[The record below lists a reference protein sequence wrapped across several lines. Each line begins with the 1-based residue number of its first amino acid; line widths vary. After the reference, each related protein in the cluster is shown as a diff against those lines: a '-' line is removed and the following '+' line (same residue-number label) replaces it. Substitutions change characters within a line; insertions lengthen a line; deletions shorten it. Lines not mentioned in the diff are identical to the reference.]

1 LISVNLIL
9 QTMMFTTC
17 HFLLISFLAL
27 SANAETV
34 RGAHRELAAT
44 AVNLGTAGTFAILA
58 RTGITTTGTT
68 AITGNIGVS
77 PIAGTAMTGFTLI
90 ADSSG
95 TFSTSTQVT
104 GNCYAA
110 DYISPTPSE
119 MTTAISDM
127 ETAYTTAA
135 GQPAYVL
142 ELGAGLIGGLTLG
155 PGVYSWTS
163 DITITTD
170 IVLSGSS
177 TDLFILQTTQDV
189 IVSSGVRMTL
199 AGGAL
204 ASNIVWQVAGFVDV
218 GTTAHMEGVFLVKTH
233 AVFKTGSSLNGRVLA
248 QTAVTLDSTTIV
260 SM

>member
-1 LISVNLIL
+1 
-9 QTMMFTTC
+9 MMFTTC
-17 HFLLISFLAL
+17 HFLLFSFLTL

-34 RGAHRELAAT
+34 RGAHRELAVT
-44 AVNLGTAGTFAILA
+44 AVDLGTAGNFAILA
-58 RTGITTTGTT
+58 KTAISTVPAS

-104 GNCYAA
+104 GRCYAA
-110 DYISPTPSE
+110 DYTSPTPSE
-119 MTTAISDM
+119 MGIAVLDM
-127 ETAYTTAA
+127 ETAYTAA
-135 GQPAYVL
+135 SGQPVDVL

-155 PGVYSWTS
+155 PGVHKWTTA
-163 DITITTD
+163 ITIATD
-170 IVLSGSS
+170 IVLSGSA
-177 TDLFILQTTQDV
+177 TDLFILETTKDV
-189 IVSSGVRMTL
+189 IVSSGVRVNL
-199 AGGAL
+199 QGGAL
-204 ASNIVWQVAGFVDV
+204 ASNIVWVVAGFVEV

-260 SM
+260 EV